1 MRVDPTIGHRKITKQ
16 YTCSD
21 VNIKSK
27 NCPVHMWNGCAIC
40 MWHPNA
46 VTFHTK
52 IKHLNI
58 VYRRAATITMT
69 GRIMICVVNNC
80 QYFLRWFH
88 KVSRT
93 KGLFRKIMFFMLKGL
108 LCTVYIVRVQPLHFC
123 YQDLKTKKNVMF

>member
-1 MRVDPTIGHRKITKQ
+1 
-16 YTCSD
+16 
-21 VNIKSK
+21 
-27 NCPVHMWNGCAIC
+27 MWNGCAIC

-58 VYRRAATITMT
+58 VYRRPATITMI
-69 GRIMICVVNNC
+69 GRIMICLVNNC

-108 LCTVYIVRVQPLHFC
+108 LCIYCTRTTLAFLLSQHNSESRWSHNAVILFLIFTGKREIGKMHNAHTP
-123 YQDLKTKKNVMF
+123 NA